1 MKNLFCAT
9 ILLFLGLEAS
19 AKEEF
24 TVFISQGK
32 NLALVYKNTKYLEMG
47 MVLSARDTVS
57 VVDSGYVALFHNPTG
72 KVVEFKSKGLYGLQ
86 EANSTFNLVSE
97 PPLVTFEDIKVIVPP
112 TGSVPGVRYR
122 DIRFLYFLLPR
133 FNSGFVFREKVKF
146 EWIYAFDPKTRFR
159 LELKDEGTGAVVFDT
174 TVFNTSE
181 IVLDFK
187 TIVPKMEQDEEERFE
202 LSIKSESDEWMDSN
216 MIMLYDQD
224 GAQKKLYEF
233 INKARAFYGGNSAI
247 ENYVLGAIYER
258 KNLFAD
264 AFQAYK
270 KAHELAPHVK
280 TFRDRHIE
288 IGELPY
294 NTK

>member
-1 MKNLFCAT
+1 
-9 ILLFLGLEAS
+9 
-19 AKEEF
+19 
-24 TVFISQGK
+24 
-32 NLALVYKNTKYLEMG
+32 
-47 MVLSARDTVS
+47 
-57 VVDSGYVALFHNPTG
+57 
-72 KVVEFKSKGLYGLQ
+72 
-86 EANSTFNLVSE
+86 
-97 PPLVTFEDIKVIVPP
+97 
-112 TGSVPGVRYR
+112 
-122 DIRFLYFLLPR
+122 
-133 FNSGFVFREKVKF
+133 VKF